1 MFLFFGGLIYSLSH
15 TRSFLRFSLPEKC
28 LFAHKNRTEKY
39 EGGIKMLNTLPSRT
53 RKKIIKNQFNYASYL
68 SNVKETVKAT
78 AAETQEKW
86 STTVKWKWH

>member
-1 MFLFFGGLIYSLSH
+1 
-15 TRSFLRFSLPEKC
+15 
-28 LFAHKNRTEKY
+28 
-39 EGGIKMLNTLPSRT
+39 MLNTLPSRT